1 MICRINRSGIIR
13 QIALVFY
20 SISSCTDAFRFFAWQ
35 DDLCCTVCGYRDAVS
50 RFGIAAVPA
59 ALDFAVDTLIACLG
73 VCEMA
78 AGSRRDH
85 KMVFA
90 RDLDPAHGSEQPFA
104 DSSFGIVVQTGY
116 TALRVGAF
124 PALPYGRRTVF
135 RHKKPARHFL
145 VFEEAVSSFN
155 IDLVEYAENERGGK
169 EPRAKP
175 PAVVFKGFQ
184 EPLFCKTALF
194 FVQQPHKERPDKE
207 CLTVGVQLRKLL
219 IRLPTLFGTS
229 PEMSCIIAFAYCF
242 TDLCHYTKNISGVS
256 CADLRARQY
265 RVFPVVGVHFCGFR
279 PFAVTLSFFYGTIG
293 TDAAD
298 HERSVFFHAAVISK
312 ENSGKTKIIVGP
324 TGHIPG
330 GDQELRTLAFR
341 ADVPRSEIDSFLRG
355 MKSIVPMP
363 LESVL
368 KMLCTV
374 NYILN
379 DEKLELQ
386 DITIHE
392 TDQMNLKT
400 ATESHRVNS
409 TESGRTEVHH
419 NTLAVEEA
427 LMNLI
432 SHGDT
437 AALREWI
444 AAAPSVRGGTLAA
457 DQLRQRKNAFIVTA
471 TLSSRAAIRGGMDPN
486 DALSLSDRF
495 IQRSELAD
503 TPNKLTNLQY
513 HMVLEF
519 TERVERIRKGGN
531 PTKLTMAVAN
541 YVQHHL
547 SEPVT
552 AEDIAKELYLSR
564 PYLSAKFKKESG
576 QTLTDFIL
584 TEKTEEAKRLLRY
597 TDKTSSAIGAYLGFS
612 SQGHFSRVFRKY
624 VGFTPNEYR
633 GKYMWE

>member
-1 MICRINRSGIIR
+1 MKDIDLQYVCRTIGDLSGI
-13 QIALVFY
+13 
-20 SISSCTDAFRFFAWQ
+20 
-35 DDLCCTVCGYRDAVS
+35 
-50 RFGIAAVPA
+50 P
-59 ALDFAVDTLIACLG
+59 
-73 VCEMA
+73 
-78 AGSRRDH
+78 
-85 KMVFA
+85 
-90 RDLDPAHGSEQPFA
+90 
-104 DSSFGIVVQTGY
+104 
-116 TALRVGAF
+116 
-124 PALPYGRRTVF
+124 
-135 RHKKPARHFL
+135 
-145 VFEEAVSSFN
+145 
-155 IDLVEYAENERGGK
+155 
-169 EPRAKP
+169 
-175 PAVVFKGFQ
+175 
-184 EPLFCKTALF
+184 
-194 FVQQPHKERPDKE
+194 
-207 CLTVGVQLRKLL
+207 
-219 IRLPTLFGTS
+219 IRLYQDAELKYYYSVVHLPRDPIL
-229 PEMSCIIAFAYCF
+229 
-242 TDLCHYTKNISGVS
+242 
-256 CADLRARQY
+256 ADHDAIWE
-265 RVFPVVGVHFCGFR
+265 VKEHVGYFMTEEF
-279 PFAVTLSFFYGTIG
+279 SFYG
-293 TDAAD
+293 
-298 HERSVFFHAAVISK
+298 VV
-312 ENSGKTKIIVGP
+312 NSGKTKIIVGP

-457 DQLRQRKNAFIVTA
+457 DQLRQRKNTFIVTA

-564 PYLSAKFKKESG
+564 PYLSAKFKKNP
-576 QTLTDFIL
+576 
-584 TEKTEEAKRLLRY
+584 ARL
-597 TDKTSSAIGAYLGFS
+597 
-612 SQGHFSRVFRKY
+612 
-624 VGFTPNEYR
+624 
-633 GKYMWE
+633 